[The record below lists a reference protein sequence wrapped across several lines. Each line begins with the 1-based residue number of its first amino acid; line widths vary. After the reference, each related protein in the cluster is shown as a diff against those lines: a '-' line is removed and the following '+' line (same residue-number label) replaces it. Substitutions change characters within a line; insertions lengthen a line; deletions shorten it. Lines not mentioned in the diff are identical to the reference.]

1 MEKTIVKD
9 NHEEI
14 EKIKKEILD
23 LYDQLRLKRIQKEK
37 QGVTPAR
44 LLDDLLTTTSIS
56 SNS

>member
-1 MEKTIVKD
+1 MEKAIVKY
-9 NHEEI
+9 NSEAIEEI
-14 EKIKKEILD
+14 KEEILD
-23 LYDQLRLKRIQKEK
+23 LYDQLKLKRSKKKK